1 MSDQRSAKQSLLW
14 FVELWRNGYD
24 GKSIPGERE
33 AFEEIKRR
41 LSDETA
47 APTAKPQRYFLTEY
61 SYDYPSSIQKMEPHD
76 LGDWVRFDDIKHLLP
91 ADETDAEHR
100 ARCDLIDAMSIIDA
114 VLTLGALTDSER
126 LVWGEWLTRTRAK
139 YPQQKARAPETPAC
153 SHT

>member
-14 FVELWRNGYD
+14 FVEAWRDGYD

-41 LSDETA
+41 LS
-47 APTAKPQRYFLTEY
+47 
-61 SYDYPSSIQKMEPHD
+61 
-76 LGDWVRFDDIKHLLP
+76 
-91 ADETDAEHR
+91 DETDAEHR

-139 YPQQKARAPETPAC
+139 YPQQKARAPETIGR
-153 SHT
+153 